1 MARRSIA
8 SIVMTS
14 LRQRCPRCGEGK
26 VYRGFVSMHP
36 VCPACGLRFE
46 REPGYFTGA
55 MYASYALGIV
65 LTLPVWIPLLVTGAP
80 VWLIAGA
87 TALEL
92 LVLLPLLFRYSRVL
106 WMQLDFAFN
115 PVE

>member
-1 MARRSIA
+1 MRRRSIP
-8 SIVMTS
+8 SIIATS

-26 VYRGFVSMHP
+26 VYRRFVSMHAA
-36 VCPACGLRFE
+36 CPACGLRFE

-65 LTLPVWIPLLVTGAP
+65 LTLPVWVPLLLAGAP
-80 VWLIAGA
+80 VWLIAAA
-87 TALEL
+87 TALEIAIL
-92 LVLLPLLFRYSRVL
+92 FPLLFRYSRVL

>member
-1 MARRSIA
+1 VARRSIP

-36 VCPACGLRFE
+36 ACPACGLKFE

-55 MYASYALGIV
+55 MYASYALGII
-65 LTLPVWIPLLVTGAP
+65 LTLPVWVPLLLAGAP
-80 VWLIAGA
+80 VWLIATA
-87 TALEL
+87 TTLEIAIL
-92 LVLLPLLFRYSRVL
+92 FPLLFRYSRVL